1 MAALD
6 DAEQFEPMTL
16 ADWERWLK
24 DNHDRDEGVWLVTH
38 KKSSPQWS
46 EEFARAVPEA
56 LRFGWIDSLPRKLDQ
71 TGPCCISRPARRDRT
86 GRD

>member
-1 MAALD
+1 MPQRTWNAFGAWGSSRQRACRGPSVAALD

-46 EEFARAVPEA
+46 EEFTRAVPEA
-56 LRFGWIDSLPRKLDQ
+56 LRFG
-71 TGPCCISRPARRDRT
+71 
-86 GRD
+86 

>member
-46 EEFARAVPEA
+46 EEFTRAVPEA
-56 LRFGWIDSLPRKLDQ
+56 LRFG
-71 TGPCCISRPARRDRT
+71 
-86 GRD
+86 